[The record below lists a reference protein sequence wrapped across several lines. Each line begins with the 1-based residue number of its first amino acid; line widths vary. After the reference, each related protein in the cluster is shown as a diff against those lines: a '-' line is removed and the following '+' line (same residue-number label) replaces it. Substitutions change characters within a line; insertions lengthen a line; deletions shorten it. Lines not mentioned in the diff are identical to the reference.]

1 MFSLKTQEE
10 REEDRTGRM
19 GGGGGDHRAGRYV
32 GYKKHDGAPAF

>member
-19 GGGGGDHRAGRYV
+19 GGGGDHRAGRYV